1 MEFNIR
7 TVGKEKQLVLCG
19 NFNAHSLVWGSR
31 YTSCKGDRLVNWM
44 EKINLI
50 LINDGDSPTCIR
62 PQGTSI
68 VDLTWATPIVAR
80 KITAWKVEIGM
91 LSLSDHN
98 YITFRIGTGRLEEG
112 RSEQNKSK
120 GINSKGDSN
129 RSIRWKMETLD
140 QETFDQVLE

>member
-1 MEFNIR
+1 
-7 TVGKEKQLVLCG
+7 
-19 NFNAHSLVWGSR
+19 
-31 YTSCKGDRLVNWM
+31 M

-62 PQGTSI
+62 PQSTSI

-80 KITAWKVEIGM
+80 KITAWKVELGI

-98 YITFRIGTGRLEEG
+98 YITFRTGRLEEG

-120 GINSKGDSN
+120 GINSKDDSN

-140 QETFDQVLE
+140 QETFDQILEWKCSEKTDEGDLERDVEWIHQTMTEAADASM